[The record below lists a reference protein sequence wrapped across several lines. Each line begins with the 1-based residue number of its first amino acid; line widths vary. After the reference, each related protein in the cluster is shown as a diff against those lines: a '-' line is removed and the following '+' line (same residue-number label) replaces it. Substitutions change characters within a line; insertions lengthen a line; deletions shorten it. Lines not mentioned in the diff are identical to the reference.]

1 MKTCSCFREVIAE
14 VHNSRTQLLASS
26 SEDDILAEKKGRKKR
41 KKSRWKKVDDSPQL
55 PVTEGQEN
63 LSFQLEDEDAK
74 RSASRLSKRSYVLE
88 TPTFSE
94 ENIKLLTGTAHSKEN
109 LRPKEEPCIDY
120 NSPSPLFNRSYV
132 LETPTFPAEEIQL
145 ITSKSSVHEGY
156 GVRDNSN
163 SILSPSRLSNRS
175 YTLETPT
182 SIVVESVSQD
192 ETLPLQPKRPVP
204 LPRKKSLK
212 SLSVTE
218 NGFNQTPRAEQSNAG
233 VEIQTEKSH
242 TIITIHDSASQ
253 GTDDDLDTSRSTAVA
268 KLQEPIY
275 PYTEEEGDMPLSIR
289 K

>member
-1 MKTCSCFREVIAE
+1 MKSCYCFREVIAE

-41 KKSRWKKVDDSPQL
+41 KKSRWKQVEDSPQL
-55 PVTEGQEN
+55 PITEGQEN
-63 LSFQLEDEDAK
+63 LSFQLEEDVAN
-74 RSASRLSKRSYVLE
+74 RSSSRLSKRSYVLE

-94 ENIKLLTGTAHSKEN
+94 ENIKLLTGKAHSKET

-120 NSPSPLFNRSYV
+120 NSPSPLSSRSYV

-156 GVRDNSN
+156 GVSENTN

-175 YTLETPT
+175 YTLETPM

-192 ETLPLQPKRPVP
+192 ETIPLQPKRPVP
-204 LPRKKSLK
+204 LPRKKSIK
-212 SLSVTE
+212 SLTVME
-218 NGFNQTPRAEQSNAG
+218 NGFIQTPRAEQSNDG

-268 KLQEPIY
+268 KLQELMY